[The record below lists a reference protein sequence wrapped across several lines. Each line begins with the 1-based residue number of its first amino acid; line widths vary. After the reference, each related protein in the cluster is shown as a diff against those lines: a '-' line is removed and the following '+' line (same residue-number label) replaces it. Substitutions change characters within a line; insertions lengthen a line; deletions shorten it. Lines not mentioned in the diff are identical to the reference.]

1 MKKSFQIKKFQAL
14 AKKIIVLS
22 SNDKGN
28 LKGGFAS
35 VKLQSIK
42 NVKANGYQCWCS
54 GPSGTNGSSC
64 DCEFNYN

>member
-1 MKKSFQIKKFQAL
+1 MEKQFQNEKFQAL

-28 LKGGFAS
+28 LKGGFTS

-42 NVKANGYQCWCS
+42 IIKANGSDCICD
-54 GPSGTNGSSC
+54 GAGTNGR
-64 DCEFNYN
+64 DCIC

>member
-1 MKKSFQIKKFQAL
+1 MEKQFQNEKFQAL

-28 LKGGFAS
+28 LKGGFTS

-42 NVKANGYQCWCS
+42 IIVNRQQKVD
-54 GPSGTNGSSC
+54 TI
-64 DCEFNYN
+64 